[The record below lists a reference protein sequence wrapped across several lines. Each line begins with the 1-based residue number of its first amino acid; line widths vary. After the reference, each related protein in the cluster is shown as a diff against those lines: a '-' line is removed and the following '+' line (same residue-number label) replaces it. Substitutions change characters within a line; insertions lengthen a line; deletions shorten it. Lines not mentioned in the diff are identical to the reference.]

1 MIEDNV
7 LDQKHDFEII
17 FGSDENQ
24 TVMDAFIYQMEAN
37 LDHWSSYY
45 E

>member
-17 FGSDENQ
+17 YGADENA
-24 TVMDAFIYQMEAN
+24 TMMDAFIYQMEAN
-37 LDHWSSYY
+37 LDYFTNYH